1 MKAKTVNY
9 VNNTDLLKAILQ
21 YKKECR
27 LAKREGTTK
36 PKIPEYVGKCLL
48 LIAEKLSHKLNFSA
62 YTFRDEMVG
71 DAIENCCMYFDNFD
85 PKKSKN
91 PFAYFTQITYYA
103 FLRRIHKEKRQLY
116 AKYKATEQL
125 GVLGAF
131 EETENEDGSTSQ
143 FELYDNIAEYI
154 GKYEASKKHKKK
166 KEPKKRGLDA
176 IVVEK
181 DLILLRDNQ
190 TPMILKDIKYNRDII
205 KKNTTPGSRLVL
217 RKSKKMKPIL
227 KKPKKKTRK

>member
-1 MKAKTVNY
+1 MAKTKIVHY
-9 VNNTDLLKAILQ
+9 VNNSDLLKAIVQ
-21 YKKECR
+21 FKKDCR

-48 LIAEKLSHKLNFSA
+48 QIAENLSHKFNFVA
-62 YTFRDEMVG
+62 YTFRDEMIG

-131 EETENEDGSTSQ
+131 EDTENEDGSTSQ
-143 FELYDNIAEYI
+143 FEMYDNIAEYI
-154 GKYEASKKHKKK
+154 GKYEEAKKNKKK
-166 KEPKKRGLDA
+166 KELKKKKGLEALMVTDMALAKPKA
-176 IVVEK
+176 
-181 DLILLRDNQ
+181 
-190 TPMILKDIKYNRDII
+190 TFIK
-205 KKNTTPGSRLVL
+205 GA
-217 RKSKKMKPIL
+217 
-227 KKPKKKTRK
+227 KPKKKKARK